1 MKELN
6 NEYKTWLETLGFAES
21 SVKSLPQYTAEMLN
35 WMEHGGAL
43 KNHSVNDFSEEPA
56 CRVGITEAN
65 QITAEGIKEF
75 FFHWK
80 NRKNKHTGAGL
91 SQNHIYKGITA
102 INNFIKFL
110 KATGKKPIDLK
121 LEREKT
127 QTRNPQ
133 VLTQAEIKSLYEA
146 TYHNTR
152 RINTEAYGQRDR
164 AMLAVYY
171 GCGLR
176 RSEGNNLLL
185 SDILTEKKMLYVRK
199 GKGNK
204 ERFVPLA
211 AKGLQ
216 DIEEY
221 IQYGRNFFL
230 VQRQKLKKPES
241 NYFFLNVCGEPM
253 KSFTARIRQ
262 LQEEAGINKPISL
275 HTFRHSI
282 ATHLLQ
288 SGMEIEQIKKFLG
301 HATLESTQIYT
312 HIVNE
317 L

>member
-1 MKELN
+1 
-6 NEYKTWLETLGFAES
+6 
-21 SVKSLPQYTAEMLN
+21 
-35 WMEHGGAL
+35 
-43 KNHSVNDFSEEPA
+43 
-56 CRVGITEAN
+56 
-65 QITAEGIKEF
+65 
-75 FFHWK
+75 
-80 NRKNKHTGAGL
+80 
-91 SQNHIYKGITA
+91 
-102 INNFIKFL
+102 
-110 KATGKKPIDLK
+110 
-121 LEREKT
+121 
-127 QTRNPQ
+127 
-133 VLTQAEIKSLYEA
+133 
-146 TYHNTR
+146 
-152 RINTEAYGQRDR
+152 
-164 AMLAVYY
+164 
-171 GCGLR
+171 
-176 RSEGNNLLL
+176 
-185 SDILTEKKMLYVRK
+185 MLYVRK

-262 LQEEAGINKPISL
+262 LQEEAGIHKQISL

-288 SGMEIEQIKKFLG
+288 GGMEIEQIKKFLG

-317 L
+317 I

>member
-21 SVKSLPQYTAEMLN
+21 SVKSLPMYIAEMLRYFEQN
-35 WMEHGGAL
+35 
-43 KNHSVNDFSEEPA
+43 N
-56 CRVGITEAN
+56 ITAVN
-65 QITAEGIKEF
+65 QITAEAIQKF

-91 SQNHIYKGITA
+91 SQNHIYKCITA

-110 KATGKKPIDLK
+110 KATGKNPIDLK
-121 LEREKT
+121 LMREKT
-127 QTRNPQ
+127 QSKIPQ
-133 VLTQAEIKSLYEA
+133 VLTQAEIRALYEA
-146 TYHNTR
+146 TYNNARRVNT
-152 RINTEAYGQRDR
+152 TAYGQRDR

-176 RSEGNNLLL
+176 RSEGNNLQL
-185 SDILTEKKMLYVRK
+185 SDILYEKKLIYVRK

-204 ERFVPLA
+204 ERFVPIA
-211 AKGLQ
+211 EKGLQ

-221 IQYGRNFFL
+221 IQYGRKYFL

-241 NYFFLNVCGEPM
+241 NYFFLNVFGGRM
-253 KSFTARIRQ
+253 KEFTMRIKQ
-262 LQEEAGINKPISL
+262 LKEEAGINKQISL

-288 SGMEIEQIKKFLG
+288 SGMEIEHIKKFLG

-317 L
+317 I

>member
-6 NEYKTWLETLGFAES
+6 HEYKTWLQTLGFAES
-21 SVKSLPQYTAEMLN
+21 SVKSLPMYIAEMLRY
-35 WMEHGGAL
+35 
-43 KNHSVNDFSEEPA
+43 FEENN
-56 CRVGITEAN
+56 ITETN
-65 QITAEGIKEF
+65 QITAESIQTF

-241 NYFFLNVCGEPM
+241 NYFFLNVFGGRM
-253 KSFTARIRQ
+253 KEFTMRMIDYGRKYCPARCRHADCP
-262 LQEEAGINKPISL
+262 LKEYIND
-275 HTFRHSI
+275 
-282 ATHLLQ
+282 
-288 SGMEIEQIKKFLG
+288 
-301 HATLESTQIYT
+301 
-312 HIVNE
+312 
-317 L
+317 